1 MIGTPR
7 LGLAAR
13 GGWPIRLV
21 LAGVGTRLVSGG
33 GWGLEHSSRVTQAV
47 SPLGARMVLAELDG
61 KQARAIASSADGP
74 LIGDFRVLSH
84 REAFRTV
91 GPFLGSVRG
100 GSSRLRRFLLQ
111 LLRVLQ
117 VNQRN
122 KRNTNL
128 PKRI

>member
-33 GWGLEHSSRVTQAV
+33 GWVGLRCTVGGLEHSSRVTQAV

-61 KQARAIASSADGP
+61 K
-74 LIGDFRVLSH
+74 
-84 REAFRTV
+84 
-91 GPFLGSVRG
+91 
-100 GSSRLRRFLLQ
+100 
-111 LLRVLQ
+111 
-117 VNQRN
+117 
-122 KRNTNL
+122 
-128 PKRI
+128 